1 VQRIGAV
8 VGNAIAIMFVA
19 SVGPARAFD
28 RMFWIVFV
36 CSVLMVPVALAMTP
50 GSQSSTARK

>member
-1 VQRIGAV
+1 V

-36 CSVLMVPVALAMTP
+36 CSVLMVPVALTMTP

>member
-36 CSVLMVPVALAMTP
+36 CSVLMVPVALTMTP